1 MGDLSSPA
9 ACGSK
14 YITGKN
20 NGVETAESVQ
30 KALDAV
36 SNPRKRGGAA
46 YPKRSGMSRRKLRAK
61 QLAPPITQERTN
73 ALLNAALKVWSL
85 KHGFND

>member
-1 MGDLSSPA
+1 MSEPNQTEASTFEPRPFLAMAPKGVDCTA
-9 ACGSK
+9 AG
-14 YITGKN
+14 
-20 NGVETAESVQ
+20 Q
-30 KALDAV
+30 KF
-36 SNPRKRGGAA
+36 NPRKRGGAA